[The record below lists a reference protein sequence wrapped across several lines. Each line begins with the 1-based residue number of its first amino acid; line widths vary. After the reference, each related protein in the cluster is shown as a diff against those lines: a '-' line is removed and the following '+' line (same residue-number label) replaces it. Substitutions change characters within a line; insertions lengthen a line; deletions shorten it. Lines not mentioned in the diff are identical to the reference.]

1 MRNGDYGDGDTSNS
15 NIEEEDQYSDYLTD
29 WKREWKTTKGVEVYF
44 DNFMLVRLAKMDTK
58 PKKKVL
64 SKIELK
70 RVTIYKIFDANVGF
84 MNNDILSK
92 T

>member
-1 MRNGDYGDGDTSNS
+1 
-15 NIEEEDQYSDYLTD
+15 
-29 WKREWKTTKGVEVYF
+29 
-44 DNFMLVRLAKMDTK
+44 MLVRLAKMDTK